1 MRLSNCN
8 VTLDSWNVRGGI
20 NNRAKWFK
28 VLSYLKSISAD
39 ITFLQETHIKHN
51 EQRLLNGTG
60 FHRCFNLRT
69 HAGPEEWPFCSSKQ
83 FHLNTYLLL

>member
-8 VTLDSWNVRGGI
+8 VTLASWNVRGGI

-51 EQRLLNGTG
+51 EQRLLRWNWISQVFQSTLSCRARGV
-60 FHRCFNLRT
+60 
-69 HAGPEEWPFCSSKQ
+69 AI
-83 FHLNTYLLL
+83 LLLKTIPFKHISTT